1 MFSEVKKQQQTTQQ
15 QTTEETNMSRD
26 KKYFN
31 ENVIM
36 AVEVEYEM
44 GGRNWSTMKG
54 SEVKD
59 FCNRTYEFGD
69 YISDIDFC
77 TKQDDEWVK
86 KVLNH
91 AMLNWTKNYD
101 WCKKHNLSSLDAL
114 IDYIIDNKLV
124 A

>member
-1 MFSEVKKQQQTTQQ
+1 MTK
-15 QTTEETNMSRD
+15 D

-31 ENVIM
+31 ENVMM

-44 GGRNWSTMKG
+44 GGRNWTTMKRT
-54 SEVKD
+54 EVKN
-59 FCNRTYEFGD
+59 FCNHTYELGD
-69 YISDIDFC
+69 YISDIDFAC
-77 TKQDDEWVK
+77 KQEDSWVK

-91 AMLNWTKNYD
+91 AMLNWTKNQN
-101 WCKKHNLSSLDAL
+101 WCKKHSLSSLDAL

>member
-1 MFSEVKKQQQTTQQ
+1 MAK
-15 QTTEETNMSRD
+15 D

-36 AVEVEYEM
+36 AVEIEHDAY
-44 GGRNWSTMKG
+44 GRHWSQMKG
-54 SEVKD
+54 SEVNAYCKM
-59 FCNRTYEFGD
+59 YEDDEMCG
-69 YISDIDFC
+69 ISDIDYAC
-77 TKQDDEWVK
+77 KQTDEWCK

>member
-1 MFSEVKKQQQTTQQ
+1 MAK
-15 QTTEETNMSRD
+15 D

-36 AVEVEYEM
+36 AVELEWEDGYRQWITCT
-44 GGRNWSTMKG
+44 GSNMKDTINDAT
-54 SEVKD
+54 K
-59 FCNRTYEFGD
+59 YGD
-69 YISDIDFC
+69 KYLSDIDFC

-114 IDYIIDNKLV
+114 VDYIIDNKLV